1 MTLILAVA
9 AAVLCSCGTYL
20 ILQRQLSRV
29 VIGVG
34 LMGHGANTLLI
45 LSAAGRGRPAFG
57 SGDGGSEVTDPLPQ
71 ALALTAIV
79 ITFGVIAFLL
89 ALAYS
94 QLGRHQRRRGRG
106 RPRGP
111 LHRPAAGGP
120 GSGGRAM
127 RTLVALPSGCRCSPQ
142 PCRSWSGVGV
152 RRSASSAS

>member
-89 ALAYS
+89 ALAY
-94 QLGRHQRRRGRG
+94 
-106 RPRGP
+106 
-111 LHRPAAGGP
+111 
-120 GSGGRAM
+120 
-127 RTLVALPSGCRCSPQ
+127 
-142 PCRSWSGVGV
+142 RSWVVTSDDEVEDDLED
-152 RRSASSAS
+152 RYIARQQAAQDLEDAP